1 MRNASNGMIRF
12 AHAPS
17 GLGTSL
23 TTSRARLSAP
33 EAMKALVLDIGS
45 PNERDQAS
53 VREPSPAAPNRS
65 ARTAFPVTS

>member
-1 MRNASNGMIRF
+1 MIRF
-12 AHAPS
+12 VHAPS

-53 VREPSPAAPNRS
+53 VLDAHGN
-65 ARTAFPVTS
+65 